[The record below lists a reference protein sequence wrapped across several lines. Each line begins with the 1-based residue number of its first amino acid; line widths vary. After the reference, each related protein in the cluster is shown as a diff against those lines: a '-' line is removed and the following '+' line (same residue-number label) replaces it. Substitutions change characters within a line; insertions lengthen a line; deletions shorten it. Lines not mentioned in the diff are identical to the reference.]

1 MHFHDLRHNASMI
14 LLSSGIPMK
23 TVQEILGHGD
33 IRTTMNIYG
42 HVLPSTPQDAMD
54 DMDEWFG
61 YDENKEE
68 NNPDERE

>member
-1 MHFHDLRHNASMI
+1 M
-14 LLSSGIPMK
+14 GIPMK

-42 HVLPSTPQDAMD
+42 HVFPSTHLEAMD

-61 YDENKEE
+61 YDEEE
-68 NNPDERE
+68 DDPDEKD